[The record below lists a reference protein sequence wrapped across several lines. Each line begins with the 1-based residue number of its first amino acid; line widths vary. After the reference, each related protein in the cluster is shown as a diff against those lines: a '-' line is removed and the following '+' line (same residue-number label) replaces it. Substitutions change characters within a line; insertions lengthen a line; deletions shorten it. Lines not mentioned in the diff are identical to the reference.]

1 MSQYGESAEPRFEG
15 SVPAAFP
22 LALLQSVRAHDHPGE
37 VLEDEDLTI
46 SLPRRFGLTGV
57 VDTQIRRYESDERA
71 GRQIG
76 LNEVASLITLVM
88 RRPDAETILR
98 ETGQRFAR
106 WRFERRPKPFAPLLR
121 RGPAALAMRSARRAG
136 IRALRSLN
144 AGTSITATKP
154 YTVLITDTITTR
166 VDDSTIGCT
175 LFTGIM
181 EEQLL
186 LYTGSRHTVQHSRCA
201 ANGDDLCEWS
211 LSRGDAEERQSR
223 GDA

>member
-37 VLEDEDLTI
+37 VLEEEDLTV

-76 LNEVASLITLVM
+76 LNEVASLIKLVM

-106 WRFERRPKPFAPLLR
+106 WRFERRPKPFVPLLR
-121 RGPAALAMRSARRAG
+121 RGPAALAMRSARRAA

-144 AGTSITATKP
+144 AGSSMTESKP
-154 YTVLITDTITTR
+154 FTIQIAGAITTR
-166 VDDSTIGCT
+166 VDDSSTGCT
-175 LFTGIM
+175 LFTGMM
-181 EEQLL
+181 EEQIL
-186 LYTGSRHTVQHSRCA
+186 LYTGSRHIVDHSRCA
-201 ANGDDLCEWS
+201 ANGDSACVWS
-211 LSRGDAEERQSR
+211 LD
-223 GDA
+223 